1 MTWWEALLLGLIQ
14 GLTEFIPVSSSGHL
28 VLGQYLLGLELTDN
42 ITFEVFVHLGTVLSI
57 LTVYRHRSFRIL
69 GETLAALFRPGQLVA
84 RYEESEDVRFGLL
97 ILLTMVPTG
106 LAYVLLGDVL
116 QSAFANPRLVCG
128 MLLVTGTLL
137 VLTLLRPDPR
147 GPVTPLKAFVIGLAQ
162 SAAMIPGISRS
173 GSTICVAL
181 YQKVTPK
188 KAADFS
194 FLMLLP
200 VVIGASLID
209 ALKIAEEG
217 MTMGATPLVIGTAV
231 AYVSGIF
238 AIKVM
243 IDFVERGKLQ
253 YFAYYCFAIGG
264 LGLLFI

>member
-1 MTWWEALLLGLIQ
+1 
-14 GLTEFIPVSSSGHL
+14 
-28 VLGQYLLGLELTDN
+28 
-42 ITFEVFVHLGTVLSI
+42 
-57 LTVYRHRSFRIL
+57 
-69 GETLAALFRPGQLVA
+69 
-84 RYEESEDVRFGLL
+84 
-97 ILLTMVPTG
+97 
-106 LAYVLLGDVL
+106 
-116 QSAFANPRLVCG
+116 
-128 MLLVTGTLL
+128 
-137 VLTLLRPDPR
+137 
-147 GPVTPLKAFVIGLAQ
+147 
-162 SAAMIPGISRS
+162 MIPGISRS

-209 ALKIAEEG
+209 AFKIAEAG
-217 MTMGATPLVIGTAV
+217 LTMGALPLVIGTAV

-243 IDFVERGKLQ
+243 IDFVQRGKLQ